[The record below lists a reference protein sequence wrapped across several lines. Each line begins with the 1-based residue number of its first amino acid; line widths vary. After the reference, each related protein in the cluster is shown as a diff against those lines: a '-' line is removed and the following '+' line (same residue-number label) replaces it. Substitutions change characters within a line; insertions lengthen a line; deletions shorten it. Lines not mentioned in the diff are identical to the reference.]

1 MRFKILLVTNRDK
14 ATAADAEMLR
24 ERGMLVYT
32 CDSSIATE
40 MVGEIVPDV
49 VLVNP
54 NEPDASLTKS
64 YHSLLQQK
72 TDMNIP
78 IIYTLAEDELYLI
91 NIKRRNK
98 IERCTADNIIDSI
111 KTSLTNVIAQNKL
124 KSYSLPAG
132 NYRQRRA

>member
-1 MRFKILLVTNRDK
+1 MRFKILLVTNKDK

-32 CDSSIATE
+32 CDSSIAAE

-72 TDMNIP
+72 KDMNIP
-78 IIYTLAEDELYLI
+78 VIYTLAEDELYLI
-91 NIKRRNK
+91 NIRRRNK
-98 IERCTADNIIDSI
+98 IERRTADNIIDSI
-111 KTSLTNVIAQNKL
+111 KTSLTDVIAHNKP
-124 KSYSLPAG
+124 KSYNLPAG

>member
-1 MRFKILLVTNRDK
+1 MRFKILLVTNKDK

-32 CDSSIATE
+32 CDSSIAAE

-72 TDMNIP
+72 KDMNIP
-78 IIYTLAEDELYLI
+78 VIYTLAEDELYLI
-91 NIKRRNK
+91 NIRRRNK
-98 IERCTADNIIDSI
+98 IERRTADNIIDSI
-111 KTSLTNVIAQNKL
+111 KTSLTDVIAHNKS
-124 KSYSLPAG
+124 KSYNLPAG